1 MQSIRIL
8 LLLFILCYGCSKQAE
23 NTTRILLGSPYRT
36 PLFQITENDKIGFI
50 DSTGRVVISPQ
61 FRSAGDFSE
70 GLASARLSG
79 TYGYIDAT
87 GTFIIPPQFDYATP
101 FSGGLAVVYRNGT
114 PSYIHPNGEQA
125 FECTFP
131 AVGAFENGRAL
142 VRTAS
147 KKYGMIDTH
156 GKLFIDTVYSEIRP
170 FADGRAVVVGMNK
183 QDETGVIDTLG
194 RNVIPHGK
202 YKIIE
207 QFTNGLAVVEGIK
220 HRAYSDPKNGIVKKL
235 EIGVIDT
242 FDNVVVPYGTYF
254 RIENLKGGYVKAIKQ
269 YQDSLNRLRADVIFL
284 TTTGRPK
291 APDTTPITC
300 KIILTKSVSHVQS
313 SIASSDNPPFDG
325 LLEKDGTITFPNA
338 PRNFTDEFLNNPSG
352 ITNSSWQISAV
363 DTLGNA
369 VPIRS
374 VGFAD
379 QLFSKGAA
387 VVTVDYKSGLIDT
400 NGKFIFTPQFSSID
414 RSSMR
419 GDNFFFIMRNI
430 EKKSEYDFDYL
441 KGIASVDGRIILK
454 PCIQEYFRDDT
465 KNSLLTCTIN
475 NRLAYINHQGKI
487 IWQDGGISISGQSPR
502 PSALNIDYKHRGYFR
517 ALSANDERGHIGYG
531 FESYR
536 QAQSITEAAAFAP
549 NMLSINVHPEMPDTF
564 TADTKGVTVF
574 VANTT
579 DTTIRFEGQDNRL
592 PIVVQALSPTSEWR
606 DIEYLPSSWCGNSYH
621 TISLLPKMF
630 WKFVTPEYEGDFK
643 TKLRIKLT
651 YIDPNDT
658 TKTFLEELQS
668 WNTNPTDTSRILSKL
683 KFTISRDTINV
694 SETPLRK
701 EITIYSNEYHGSVNP
716 AQFWRKERYYPNGIM
731 DPYSE

>member
-8 LLLFILCYGCSKQAE
+8 LLLFILCLGCGKQVE
-23 NTTRILLGSPYRT
+23 NTTRTSLRSTNHT

-50 DSTGRVVISPQ
+50 DSTGRVVIPPQ

-70 GLASARLSG
+70 GLASVRLSG

-101 FSGGLAVVYRNGT
+101 FSGGLAVVYRNGM

-131 AVGAFENGRAL
+131 AVGSFENGRAL

-170 FADGRAVVVGMNK
+170 FSEGRAVVVGINK
-183 QDETGVIDTLG
+183 QDEVGVIDTLG
-194 RNVIPHGK
+194 RILIPYGK
-202 YKIIE
+202 YKTIE
-207 QFTNGLAVVEGIK
+207 PFTNGFTVVEGVK
-220 HRAYSDPKNGIVKKL
+220 HSEYSDPKNGIVKKL

-242 FDNVVVPYGTYF
+242 LDNVVVPYGTYF
-254 RIENLKGGYVKAIKQ
+254 RIEDLKGGYFRAINR
-269 YQDSLNRLRADVIFL
+269 YQDSLNRLRAEVIFL

-291 APDTTPITC
+291 APDTTPNTC
-300 KIILTKSVSHVQS
+300 KIILTKSVSHVQN
-313 SIASSDNPPFDG
+313 SIASIENPPIDG
-325 LLEKDGTITFPNA
+325 VLKKDGTITFTNA
-338 PRNFTDEFLNNPSG
+338 PRNFTAEFLNNPSG
-352 ITNSSWQISAV
+352 TTHSSWQISAV
-363 DTLGNA
+363 DTLGNV
-369 VPIRS
+369 VPLRS
-374 VGFAD
+374 VGFAN

-387 VVTVDYKSGLIDT
+387 VVTVDYRDGLIDT

-414 RSSMR
+414 RSGMR
-419 GDNFFFIMRNI
+419 GDNFFFSVRNR

-441 KGIASVDGRIILK
+441 KGIASLDGRIILK
-454 PCIQEYFRDDT
+454 PCIQEYYRPDT
-465 KNSLLTCTIN
+465 TKPLLTCFIN
-475 NRLAYINHQGKI
+475 FNIAYINHQGKI
-487 IWQDGGISISGQSPR
+487 IWQDGVSNSVQSPG
-502 PSALNIDYKHRGYFR
+502 PSALNIDYQRSGYFR
-517 ALSANDERGHIGYG
+517 ALSANDERGHVGPG

-536 QAQSITEAAAFAP
+536 EAQSITEAAAFAP
-549 NMLSINVHPEMPDTF
+549 NTLSINVHPEMPDTF
-564 TADTKGVTVF
+564 TATTKGVTVF

-579 DTTIRFEGQDNRL
+579 DTTIRFEAQDNRL
-592 PIVVQALSPTSEWR
+592 PMIVQALSPTGEWR
-606 DIEYLPSSWCGNSYH
+606 DIENLPSSWCGNSYH

-630 WKFVTPEYEGDFK
+630 WKFISPEYEGNFK

-658 TKTFLEELQS
+658 TKTFLEELRS
-668 WNTNPTDTSRILSKL
+668 KDMDSAITSFIYSK
-683 KFTISRDTINV
+683 DTITV
-694 SETPLRK
+694 ISAPRTTSETPLRK
-701 EITIYSNEYHGSVNP
+701 EITIYSNEYPGSVNP
-716 AQFWRKERYYPNGIM
+716 AQFWRKERYYPTNIM

>member
-1 MQSIRIL
+1 MHNLRIL
-8 LLLFILCYGCSKQAE
+8 FLLFILCLGCGKQAE
-23 NTTRILLGSPYRT
+23 NTTRTSLRSTQHT

-50 DSTGRVVISPQ
+50 DSTGRVVIPPQ

-70 GLASARLSG
+70 GLASVRLSG

-101 FSGGLAVVYRNGT
+101 FSGGLAVVYRNGM

-170 FADGRAVVVGMNK
+170 FTDGRAVVVGINK
-183 QDETGVIDTLG
+183 QDEAGVIDTLG
-194 RNVIPHGK
+194 RIIIPYGK
-202 YKIIE
+202 YKTIE
-207 QFTNGLAVVEGIK
+207 PFTNGFTVVEGVK
-220 HRAYSDPKNGIVKKL
+220 HSEYSDPKNEIVKKL

-254 RIENLKGGYVKAIKQ
+254 RIENLKGGYFRAINR

-291 APDTTPITC
+291 APDATPDTC

-313 SIASSDNPPFDG
+313 SIASSDSPPIDG

-363 DTLGNA
+363 DTLGNT
-369 VPIRS
+369 VPLRS

-387 VVTVDYKSGLIDT
+387 VVTVDYKRGLIDT

-419 GDNFFFIMRNI
+419 GDNFFFSVRNTQ
-430 EKKSEYDFDYL
+430 KKSEYDFDYL
-441 KGIASVDGRIILK
+441 KGIASLDGRIILK
-454 PCIQEYFRDDT
+454 PCIQECYRPDT
-465 KNSLLTCTIN
+465 TKPLLTCFIN
-475 NRLAYINHQGKI
+475 FKEAYINHQGKI
-487 IWQDGGISISGQSPR
+487 IWQDGVSNSVQSPG
-502 PSALNIDYKHRGYFR
+502 PSALNIDYQRSGYFR
-517 ALSANDERGHIGYG
+517 ALSANDARGHVGPG

-536 QAQSITEAAAFAP
+536 EAQSITEAAAFAP
-549 NMLSINVHPEMPDTF
+549 NALSVNVHPEMPDTF
-564 TADTKGVTVF
+564 TATTKGVTVF

-592 PIVVQALSPTSEWR
+592 PIVVQALSPTGKWR
-606 DIEYLPSSWCGNSYH
+606 DIEKLRGSWCGNSYH
-621 TISLLPKMF
+621 IITLGAKKF
-630 WKFVTPEYEGDFK
+630 WKFITPEYEGDFK

-651 YIDPNDT
+651 YIDPKDT
-658 TKTFLEELQS
+658 TQTLLEKLQS
-668 WNTNPTDTSRILSKL
+668 YPSGTFSVAKI
-683 KFTISRDTINV
+683 TITRDTNTTTY
-694 SETPLRK
+694 TPPPPRK
-701 EITIYSNEYHGSVNP
+701 VITIYSNEYPGSVNP

-731 DPYSE
+731 DPYNE

>member
-8 LLLFILCYGCSKQAE
+8 LLLFILCYGCGKQTE
-23 NTTRILLGSPYRT
+23 HTTRAVIPSTYHT

-50 DSTGRVVISPQ
+50 DSTGRVVIPPQ

-70 GLASARLSG
+70 GLASVRLSG

-101 FSGGLAVVYRNGT
+101 FSGGLAVVYRNGM

-156 GKLFIDTVYSEIRP
+156 GKLFIDTLYSEIRP
-170 FADGRAVVVGMNK
+170 FTDGRAVVVGINK
-183 QDETGVIDTLG
+183 QDEAGVIDTLG
-194 RNVIPHGK
+194 RIIIPHGK
-202 YKIIE
+202 YKTIKP
-207 QFTNGLAVVEGIK
+207 FTNGFTVVEGVK
-220 HRAYSDPKNGIVKKL
+220 HSEYSDPKNGIVKKL

-242 FDNVVVPYGTYF
+242 LDNVVVPYGTYF
-254 RIENLKGGYVKAIKQ
+254 RIEDLKGGYFRAINR
-269 YQDSLNRLRADVIFL
+269 YQDSLNRLRAEVIFL

-291 APDTTPITC
+291 APDTTPNAC

-313 SIASSDNPPFDG
+313 SIASSDSPPIDG

-352 ITNSSWQISAV
+352 TTNSSWQISAV

-369 VPIRS
+369 VPLRS
-374 VGFAD
+374 VGFAN

-419 GDNFFFIMRNI
+419 GDNFFFSVRNR

-441 KGIASVDGRIILK
+441 KGIASLDGRIILK
-454 PCIQEYFRDDT
+454 PCIQECYRPDT
-465 KNSLLTCTIN
+465 TKPLLTCFIN
-475 NRLAYINHQGKI
+475 FNIAYINHQGKI
-487 IWQDGGISISGQSPR
+487 IWQDGVSNSVQSPG
-502 PSALNIDYKHRGYFR
+502 PSALNIDYQRSGYFR
-517 ALSANDERGHIGYG
+517 ALSANDERGHVGSG

-536 QAQSITEAAAFAP
+536 EAQSITEAAAFAP
-549 NMLSINVHPEMPDTF
+549 NTLSINVHPEMPDTF
-564 TADTKGVTVF
+564 TATTKGVTVF

-592 PIVVQALSPTSEWR
+592 PIVVQALSPTGKWR
-606 DIEYLPSSWCGNSYH
+606 DIEKLLGSWCGNSYH
-621 TISLLPKMF
+621 TITLGAKKF
-630 WKFVTPEYEGDFK
+630 WKFITPEYEGDFK

-651 YIDPNDT
+651 YIDPKDT
-658 TKTFLEELQS
+658 IKTLQEQFQS
-668 WNTNPTDTSRILSKL
+668 YPSGTFSTAKI
-683 KFTISRDTINV
+683 TIVRDTINV
-694 SETPLRK
+694 SETPRRK
-701 EITIYSNEYHGSVNP
+701 EITIYSNEYPGSVNP
-716 AQFWRKERYYPNGIM
+716 AQFWRKERYTPNGIM
-731 DPYSE
+731 DPYNE